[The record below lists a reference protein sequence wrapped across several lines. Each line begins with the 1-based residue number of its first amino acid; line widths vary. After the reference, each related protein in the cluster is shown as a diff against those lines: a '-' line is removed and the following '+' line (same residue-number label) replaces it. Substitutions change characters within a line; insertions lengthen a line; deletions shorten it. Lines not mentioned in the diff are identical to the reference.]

1 MNKRTLSSLVLV
13 FLVSGAQ
20 AQSLSYKTYIDSIRN
35 HNAAYRAEK
44 LNVAIGQ
51 AELTAAHATDDPT
64 LSLEYGNNSDWA
76 IAMGQSAS
84 VEISKSLPVGKLAAR
99 VAVARQQMKVSE
111 ASFDDYWRNLK
122 ADATIDFYAA
132 LLAKELLLIDSQ
144 AYLNIAVLASSD
156 SLRFVRGE
164 ISEIDMLQS
173 RLEQYRAQQELNSK
187 QTEFF
192 NALVLLDERCG
203 SPDRGTRNIE
213 GSLEVPVQMFSLPQL
228 LDQAMDNRSDLMAA
242 EESVLLAQ
250 QENKLAL
257 RERRSDIELALG
269 ANYNTRVLN
278 EEAPAPQ
285 FVGYSVGVTIPLP
298 TTSVNAGVRK
308 AGTLRQQQAQMQSQ
322 SVRSAIHGE
331 VTRAYNVYQAS
342 LQRAKAYN
350 DILMVNAQQ
359 VLEGKLY
366 AYQRGDT
373 SLLEVLTAQHTFN
386 EIQEEYATCLY
397 NCMVAL
403 VELER
408 SAGL

>member
-13 FLVSGAQ
+13 LLVTGAQ

-51 AELTAAHATDDPT
+51 AELMAAHATDDPT

-99 VAVARQQMKVSE
+99 VAVARQQMKGSE

-203 SPDRGTRNIE
+203 SPDRGTRNID
-213 GSLEVPVQMFSLPQL
+213 GSLEVPVQVFSLPQL
-228 LDQAMDNRSDLMAA
+228 LDQAMANRSDLMAA